1 MSGGVRAI
9 ARNLSWMLASRGV
22 LAVLSLVYIAIVT
35 RTLGVSNFGRFALI
49 VGASQALATLVGFQ
63 TWQIIVQYGTAYV
76 HSGDEARLSKLVR
89 ACGLLDL
96 GSAVAGTLLAA
107 VVIYNWGEALGVREV
122 HARAT
127 MLFTVA
133 QLLSIRSTPL
143 GVLRMRDRFSLA
155 ALADSVTPL
164 VRLVGAALAVVI
176 KPTVSGFLVA
186 WALAEVLTAAAYWIL
201 LARTGDLQL
210 LKRGGSLKGVI
221 REHPGIVRF
230 ALSTNANS
238 TLGLSSKQ
246 VPLLLV
252 GGIAGTASAG
262 AFRLALQL
270 AQALTKFSQLLARAA
285 FPEIVRAVGTG
296 GMHRVGGL
304 IGRSFLMTSIIAA
317 VVFVIIVVAGKPVLT
332 LMGGS
337 AFARGYPILIWLAA
351 AGCVDLMIVGFEPLL
366 LAANRSGLTFVV
378 RLIAAAVLFAVA
390 FLLDDRLGVIGVAI
404 AVVANS
410 LVIALLLG
418 IATMRLLRTGRTADA

>member
-1 MSGGVRAI
+1 MRAI

-63 TWQIIVQYGTAYV
+63 TWQIIVQYGTAYI

-89 ACGLLDL
+89 ACGLLDAS
-96 GSAVAGTLLAA
+96 SAVAGTLLAA
-107 VVIYNWGEALGVREV
+107 VVIYQWGDALGVREV

-155 ALADSVTPL
+155 ALADSVTPI
-164 VRLVGAALAVVI
+164 VRLVGAALAVLI

-186 WALAEVLTAAAYWIL
+186 WALAEILTAAAYWML
-201 LARTGDLQL
+201 LARTGDLKL
-210 LKRGGSLKGVI
+210 LTRGGSLKGVI

-238 TLGLSSKQ
+238 TLGMSSKQ

-285 FPEIVRAVGTG
+285 FPEIVRAIGTG
-296 GMHRVGGL
+296 GMHQVGGL

-317 VVFVIIVVAGKPVLT
+317 VVFVIIVMAGKPVLT

-337 AFARGYPILIWLAA
+337 EFARGYPILIWLAA

-378 RLIAAAVLFAVA
+378 RLIAAAVLFALA

-404 AVVANS
+404 AVLANS

-418 IATMRLLRTGRTADA
+418 IATMRLLRTGRNADA